1 MANNFQ
7 NFQLQQ
13 PQQPNQPNNQA
24 AQINN
29 MMLPNYQQ
37 NTILFPQPVG
47 NVYNLNTAADI
58 VNIPTGAGISL
69 GLCLNEN
76 LLYIKSL
83 QNGAPALL
91 TYRLGPVETTDTSE
105 DTHIKDNEKI
115 NKILQSFETRFSD
128 LEKQIYNI
136 KEKVGGNKIEWQ
148 I

>member
-7 NFQLQQ
+7 NFQLQNQ
-13 PQQPNQPNNQA
+13 APNQQNNQA
-24 AQINN
+24 AQISN
-29 MMLPNYQQ
+29 MMLPNFQQ
-37 NTILFPQPVG
+37 NPILFPQPIG

-58 VNIPTGAGISL
+58 ANVPTSAGVSL

-76 LLYIKSL
+76 ILYIKAL

-91 TYRLGPVETTDTSE
+91 AYRLGPIESNDIA
-105 DTHIKDNEKI
+105 DDGKDSEKI
-115 NKILQSFETRFSD
+115 KQILQSFENRFSS
-128 LEKQIYNI
+128 LEKQINNI

>member
-7 NFQLQQ
+7 NFQLQNQ
-13 PQQPNQPNNQA
+13 APNQQNNQA
-24 AQINN
+24 AQISN
-29 MMLPNYQQ
+29 MMLPNFQQ
-37 NTILFPQPVG
+37 NPILFPQPIG

-58 VNIPTGAGISL
+58 ANVPTSAGVSL

-76 LLYIKSL
+76 ILYIKAL

-91 TYRLGPVETTDTSE
+91 AYRLGPIESNDIADDS
-105 DTHIKDNEKI
+105 KDNEKI
-115 NKILQSFETRFSD
+115 KQILQSFENRFSS
-128 LEKQIYNI
+128 LEKQINNI

>member
-7 NFQLQQ
+7 NFQLQNTKQ
-13 PQQPNQPNNQA
+13 SNQANNQA

-29 MMLPNYQQ
+29 MMLPNFQQ
-37 NTILFPQPVG
+37 NSILFPQPIG
-47 NVYNLNTAADI
+47 SVYNLNTAADI
-58 VNIPTGAGISL
+58 ANVPTGAGVSL

-76 LLYIKSL
+76 ILYIKAL

-91 TYRLGPVETTDTSE
+91 AYRLGPIESNDIAE
-105 DTHIKDNEKI
+105 DNKENEKI
-115 NKILQSFETRFSD
+115 KQMFQSFENRFSTI
-128 LEKQIYNI
+128 EKQISKL

>member
-7 NFQLQQ
+7 NFQLQNT
-13 PQQPNQPNNQA
+13 QQSNQANNQA

-29 MMLPNYQQ
+29 MMLPNFQQ
-37 NTILFPQPVG
+37 NSILFPQPIG
-47 NVYNLNTAADI
+47 SVYNLNTAADI
-58 VNIPTGAGISL
+58 ANVPTGAGVSL

-76 LLYIKSL
+76 ILYIKAL

-91 TYRLGPVETTDTSE
+91 AYRLGPIESNDIAE
-105 DTHIKDNEKI
+105 DNKENEKI
-115 NKILQSFETRFSD
+115 KQMFQSFENRFSTI
-128 LEKQIYNI
+128 EKQISKL

>member
-7 NFQLQQ
+7 NFQLPNTQS
-13 PQQPNQPNNQA
+13 PNQQNSQ

-37 NTILFPQPVG
+37 NTILFPQPIG

-58 VNIPTGAGISL
+58 ANIPTGAGISL
-69 GLCLNEN
+69 GLCLAEN
-76 LLYIKSL
+76 ILYIKAL

-91 TYRLGPVETTDTSE
+91 AYKLGPIESNDIAE
-105 DTHIKDNEKI
+105 DNDKIKQ
-115 NKILQSFETRFSD
+115 ILQSFENRFTSI
-128 LEKQIYNI
+128 EKQLSSI
-136 KEKVGGNKIEWQ
+136 KEKVGGSKVEWP

>member
-13 PQQPNQPNNQA
+13 SQQPNQPNNQA

-58 VNIPTGAGISL
+58 VNVPTGGEFL
-69 GLCLNEN
+69 
-76 LLYIKSL
+76 
-83 QNGAPALL
+83 
-91 TYRLGPVETTDTSE
+91 
-105 DTHIKDNEKI
+105 
-115 NKILQSFETRFSD
+115 
-128 LEKQIYNI
+128 
-136 KEKVGGNKIEWQ
+136 
-148 I
+148 